1 MSTLLH
7 RSAALAVAAL
17 TMCGLTLAVAGCGGL
32 LSNPETRRLYQV
44 TSVSS
49 FATGV
54 AHSDAQLTIGPV
66 EAPAGLDTNRI
77 ALTRAPLSLDYYAEV
92 AWSDRAPAM
101 VRTTL
106 LESMQNSGLFKAVG
120 SDTFNLRTDYLL
132 KTELR
137 NFEAVY
143 DSPAAA
149 PAVTVVLGLTLVK
162 LPGDAVVGQTV
173 IRERQPA
180 GSNEIPEV
188 VGAFN
193 VALGKAL
200 QQAVGWTADH
210 AALSPTRR

>member
-7 RSAALAVAAL
+7 RSAALALAAL
-17 TMCGLTLAVAGCGGL
+17 TLSVAGCGL

-44 TSVSS
+44 TSVST
-49 FATGV
+49 FAVGLP
-54 AHSDAQLTIGPV
+54 HSDAQLTIGPV

-77 ALTRAPLSLDYYAEV
+77 ALTRAPLSLDYFAEV

-101 VRTTL
+101 VRTAL
-106 LESMQNSGLFKAVG
+106 LESTQNSGMFKAVG
-120 SDTFNLRTDYLL
+120 SDTFNLRSDYLL

-143 DSPAAA
+143 DSQGPGPTA
-149 PAVTVVLGLTLVK
+149 TVVLGLTLVK

-173 IRERQPA
+173 IRERQPSA
-180 GSNEIPEV
+180 SNEIPEI

-193 VALGKAL
+193 TALGKAL
-200 QQAVGWTADH
+200 QEAVGWTADH
-210 AALSPTRR
+210 AALSPRRR

>member
-7 RSAALAVAAL
+7 RSAALALAAL
-17 TMCGLTLAVAGCGGL
+17 VLTLAGCGGL

-49 FATGV
+49 FAAGLPHAAV
-54 AHSDAQLTIGPV
+54 QLTIGPV

-77 ALTRAPLSLDYYAEV
+77 ALSRAPLSLDYYADV
-92 AWSDRAPAM
+92 SWSDRAPAM

-106 LESMQNSGLFKAVG
+106 LESLQNSGAFKAVG
-120 SDTFNLRTDYLL
+120 SDSFNLRSDYLL

-143 DSPAAA
+143 DSPGPGPTA
-149 PAVTVVLGLTLVK
+149 TVVLGLTLVK

-173 IRERQPA
+173 IRERQA
-180 GSNEIPEV
+180 AASNEIPEI

-193 VALGKAL
+193 TAIGRAL

>member
-7 RSAALAVAAL
+7 RSAALALAAL
-17 TMCGLTLAVAGCGGL
+17 TMCGLALAVAGCGGL

-49 FATGV
+49 FAAGLP
-54 AHSDAQLTIGPV
+54 HSAAQLTIGPV

-77 ALTRAPLSLDYYAEV
+77 ALTRAPLSLDYYADV

-101 VRTTL
+101 VRTAL
-106 LESMQNSGLFKAVG
+106 LESTQNSGLFKAVG
-120 SDTFNLRTDYLL
+120 SDTFNLRSDYLV

-143 DSPAAA
+143 DSQGAGPT
-149 PAVTVVLGLTLVK
+149 VTVVLGLTLVK
-162 LPGDAVVGQTV
+162 LPGDAVAGQTV

-180 GSNEIPEV
+180 ASNEIPEV

-193 VALGKAL
+193 SALGKAL
-200 QQAVGWTADH
+200 QGAVGWTADH
-210 AALSPTRR
+210 ATLSPTRR

>member
-7 RSAALAVAAL
+7 RSAALALAAL
-17 TMCGLTLAVAGCGGL
+17 SVTALTLAVAGCGGL

-44 TSVSS
+44 TSVSR
-49 FATGV
+49 FAPGLR
-54 AHSDAQLTIGPV
+54 HSEAELTMGLV

-77 ALTRAPLSLDYYAEV
+77 ALTRAPLSLDYYADI

-101 VRTTL
+101 VRTAL
-106 LESMQNSGLFKAVG
+106 LESTQNSGLFKAVG
-120 SDTFNLRTDYLL
+120 SDTFDLRSDYLL

-143 DSPAAA
+143 DSPG
-149 PAVTVVLGLTLVK
+149 PSPTVTVVLGLTLVK

-180 GSNEIPEV
+180 ASNEIPDI

-193 VALGKAL
+193 SALGKA
-200 QQAVGWTADH
+200 QQEAVGWTAEH
-210 AALSPTRR
+210 ATLSPSRR

>member
-7 RSAALAVAAL
+7 RSAALALAAL
-17 TMCGLTLAVAGCGGL
+17 TLALAGCGGL

-49 FATGV
+49 FAAGLP
-54 AHSDAQLTIGPV
+54 HSAAQLTIAPV

-77 ALTRAPLSLDYYAEV
+77 ALSRAPLSLDYFADV
-92 AWSDRAPAM
+92 SWSDRAPAM
-101 VRTTL
+101 VRTAL
-106 LESMQNSGLFKAVG
+106 LESTQNSGSFKAVG

-143 DSPAAA
+143 DSQGPGPTAR
-149 PAVTVVLGLTLVK
+149 VVLALTLVK

-173 IRERQPA
+173 ITERQPA
-180 GSNEIPEV
+180 GSNEIPEI

-193 VALGKAL
+193 TALGRAL

-210 AALSPTRR
+210 AALSPRRR

>member
-7 RSAALAVAAL
+7 RSATLAFAAL
-17 TMCGLTLAVAGCGGL
+17 ILTALSVAGCGGIF
-32 LSNPETRRLYQV
+32 SNPETRHLYQV

-49 FATGV
+49 FAPGLP
-54 AHSDAQLTIGPV
+54 HSEAQLAIGPV
-66 EAPAGLDTNRI
+66 EAPAGLDTERI
-77 ALTRAPLSLDYYAEV
+77 ALTRAPLSLDYFADV

-101 VRTTL
+101 VRTML

-120 SDTFNLRTDYLL
+120 SDTFNLRSDYLL

-137 NFEAVY
+137 NFEAIY
-143 DSPAAA
+143 DSQGAG

-180 GSNEIPEV
+180 ASNEIPEIV
-188 VGAFN
+188 RAFN
-193 VALGKAL
+193 LALGKAL
-200 QQAVGWTADH
+200 QEAVGWTADH

>member
-7 RSAALAVAAL
+7 RSAALALSAL
-17 TMCGLTLAVAGCGGL
+17 TLLTLAGCGGL

-49 FATGV
+49 FASGLP
-54 AHSDAQLTIGPV
+54 HSAAQLAIGPV

-77 ALTRAPLSLDYYAEV
+77 ALSRAPLSLDYYAEV
-92 AWSDRAPAM
+92 SWSDRAPAM
-101 VRTTL
+101 VRTAL
-106 LESMQNSGLFKAVG
+106 LESMQNSGLFRSVG

-137 NFEAVY
+137 SFEAIY
-143 DSPAAA
+143 DSQGPG
-149 PAVTVVLGLTLVK
+149 PTVTVVLGLTLVK

-180 GSNEIPEV
+180 ASNEIPEV
-188 VGAFN
+188 VRAYN
-193 VALGKAL
+193 TALGKTL
-200 QQAVGWTADH
+200 QQAVAWTADH
-210 AALSPTRR
+210 ATLSPTRR